1 MPTVK
6 AKNIKGVSF
15 EIVGFELA
23 VLGEPDMEL
32 ESSLPPELRGLP
44 HLEPYTVTEEEFME
58 LFSIH
63 NFTDLQ
69 SPDYFGKS
77 VTEKK

>member
-1 MPTVK
+1 
-6 AKNIKGVSF
+6 
-15 EIVGFELA
+15 
-23 VLGEPDMEL
+23 MEL
-32 ESSLPPELRGLP
+32 ESSLPPEFRGLP